1 MEDKDMSR
9 YYQKD
14 KLSWA
19 QAPVRGGIDM
29 EKSVIWEGD
38 FNVRSA
44 FFNMP
49 VGMVIPEHT
58 HPSWVQVMVVEGEME
73 VETEQDGVVRIAAG
87 GCYFVEPG
95 DTHKETA
102 VCDTLVLVTQAE
114 DRPEFL
120 PGNK

>member
-1 MEDKDMSR
+1 MSQ
-9 YYQKD
+9 YFLKD

-19 QAPVRGGIDM
+19 QSPVRGGIDI

-38 FNVRSA
+38 CNVRSA

-49 VGMVIPEHT
+49 AGMLIPEHT
-58 HPSWVQVMVVEGEME
+58 HPSWVQVMVVEGEMK
-73 VETEQDGVVRIAAG
+73 VETEQDGVVCITAG

-95 DTHKETA
+95 DSHKETA
-102 VCDTLVLVTQAE
+102 VGDTLVLVTQAE

-120 PGNK
+120 HSD